1 MMASMRAMSI
11 NRLHAIPFSDTIAT
25 HIIATHIATITRCIL
40 VGVGDILDQNGGTS
54 GCEGLLRLKVVVL
67 TLAKHGSERLY
78 QLRRNL
84 SKLIHLQLQ
93 TNKLISLRQMFQ
105 RTMTLDLRIQ
115 GVINGRNY
123 LNC

>member
-1 MMASMRAMSI
+1 MRVIELFILQFDFLEFENSTIKLLMMASMRAMSI

-67 TLAKHGSERLY
+67 TVAKHGSERLY

-84 SKLIHLQLQ
+84 NKLIHLQL
-93 TNKLISLRQMFQ
+93 
-105 RTMTLDLRIQ
+105 
-115 GVINGRNY
+115 
-123 LNC
+123 